1 MSPED
6 WEMNDSVGTGTFCQ
20 ARGPEF
26 DLWDPL
32 DRQKE
37 PTPQNCSLTPQLS
50 LDLHSQL
57 Q

>member
-26 DLWDPL
+26 DLWDPF